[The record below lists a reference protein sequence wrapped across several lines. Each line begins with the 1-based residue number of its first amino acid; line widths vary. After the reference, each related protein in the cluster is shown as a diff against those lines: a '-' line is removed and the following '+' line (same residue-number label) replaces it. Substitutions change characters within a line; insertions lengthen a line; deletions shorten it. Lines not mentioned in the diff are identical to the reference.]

1 MLNKINYKI
10 SDFTNFIDHYSNQH
24 VEKIYYMSDLVNK
37 QITYKKLI
45 IIIKNFNI
53 LIKKYKIK
61 QQDKIMV
68 ISDNGEDLVMVYLS
82 ILYHKLI
89 FVPVNPNVVKSEFIY
104 LKNKTK
110 PKLFITN
117 KFNSKKLG
125 IKKTYF

>member
-68 ISDNGEDLVMVYLS
+68 ISDNGEDLVLIYLS

-89 FVPVNPNVVKSEFIY
+89 FVPVN
-104 LKNKTK
+104 
-110 PKLFITN
+110 
-117 KFNSKKLG
+117 
-125 IKKTYF
+125 